1 MNEATEP
8 VSLRLEAAVLWIG
21 LNRPRRHNIYNLAMR
36 DALHE
41 AFSLAAVHPEV
52 RAVVVHGEGAD
63 YSAGAD
69 LSEFGTAP
77 SLDVARRVR
86 FARDVWGRVLDC
98 PHPVVAALHGV
109 CFGSGLELAL
119 LCDLRIAAADA
130 VLALPEM
137 RLGMIPA
144 AGGTQSA
151 PRVAG
156 IGPAYSFLLTG
167 ERVSGEEALRR
178 GLVDEVARA
187 PAAVGSAAHSGAAAT
202 RDDGAVVKRRAGELA
217 ATLAGLPQPA
227 AALTRDLVRR
237 AGDVPLAAG
246 LRIEARLAASTW

>member
-1 MNEATEP
+1 MTVAGGDGA
-8 VSLRLEAAVLWIG
+8 VSLRLDGAVLWIG
-21 LNRPRRHNIYNLAMR
+21 LNRPDRHNIYDLAMR
-36 DALHE
+36 DALYA
-41 AFSLAAVHPEV
+41 AFGLAAEHPDV
-52 RAVVVHGEGAD
+52 GAVVVHGEGAN

-69 LSEFGTAP
+69 LREFGSAP
-77 SLDVARRVR
+77 SQDVARRVR

-119 LCDLRIAAADA
+119 LCDQRVAAQDA

-156 IGPAYSFLLTG
+156 LGRAYSFLLTG
-167 ERVSGEEALRR
+167 ERIDADEARRR
-178 GLVDEVARA
+178 GLVEEVV
-187 PAAVGSAAHSGAAAT
+187 AAGAA
-202 RDDGAVVKRRAGELA
+202 RHRAGELA
-217 ATLAGLPQPA
+217 AALAALPRPA

-237 AGDVPLAAG
+237 AGDLPMAAG
-246 LRIEARLAASTW
+246 LRVESALAAATW